1 MYRISSDPRRVRSA
15 GQIMWGV
22 EECLK
27 HKKLADISVTEVCN
41 TAHVGRNTFYR
52 LFDNLIDV
60 FRYYSDNALGM
71 VYTHLKEKGHI
82 SIRETCL
89 HSMEELMR
97 RPLLLDALLANDR
110 LDIIYQ
116 SHVQYRET
124 VREVLRDRKQLSDS
138 LVDYLL
144 YHMSAMSAAYLRVW
158 YMHGKVESVDE
169 VYDYMKADCGILS
182 EML

>member
-1 MYRISSDPRRVRSA
+1 MYRISNDPRRVRSA
-15 GQIMWGV
+15 GQIMCGL
-22 EECLK
+22 EACLK
-27 HKKLADISVTEVCN
+27 RKKLADISVTEVCR

-60 FRYYSDNALGM
+60 FRYYSDSAHGM
-71 VYTHLKEKGHI
+71 VYRHLMEKGNI

-89 HSMEELMR
+89 RSMEELMQ

-116 SHVQYRET
+116 SHGAYREII
-124 VREVLRDRKQLSDS
+124 REVLRKREDLNDLK
-138 LVDYLL
+138 VDYLL
-144 YHMSAMSAAYLRVW
+144 YHMSAMAAAYLRVW
-158 YMHGKVESVDE
+158 YMHGKIEQSTE
-169 VYDYMKADCGILS
+169 VYGNMKLDCQILG